1 MGDFVVRLSS
11 LTLQNIKNVK
21 NGTIFMPMAN
31 EKSLSVSGAETW
43 HLWTEWFG
51 ENGRCRC
58 VIFSSADNDW
68 SDY

>member
-31 EKSLSVSGAETW
+31 EKSLSVSGAET
-43 HLWTEWFG
+43 EWFG

>member
-31 EKSLSVSGAETW
+31 EKSLSVSGAEI
-43 HLWTEWFG
+43 LG
-51 ENGRCRC
+51 IYENGRCRC